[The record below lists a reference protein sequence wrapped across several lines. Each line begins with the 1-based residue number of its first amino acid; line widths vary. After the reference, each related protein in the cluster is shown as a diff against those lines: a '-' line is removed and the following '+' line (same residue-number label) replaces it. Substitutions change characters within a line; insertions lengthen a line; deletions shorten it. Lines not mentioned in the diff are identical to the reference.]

1 MIEHDFDRWNEKK
14 KQIELSNHMLFPR
27 EGEVWMCVMGKN
39 IGIEQNG
46 SITDFVRPILVVKK
60 FNNQMFWVVPL
71 SGKQKRL
78 DFYYNFT
85 DPQRMDVS
93 AILAQLRMMSTK
105 RFMRKMYTLAANHY
119 IRIRESLGAFLV
131 IETPP

>member
-1 MIEHDFDRWNEKK
+1 
-14 KQIELSNHMLFPR
+14 
-27 EGEVWMCVMGKN
+27 MCVMGKN

-85 DPQRMDVS
+85 DPQRMVVS